1 MKNEYID
8 IDLMKEKCSSLQS
21 LIEIPSR
28 VRFCYFFLL
37 RLRLLLVQLT
47 FLLFEQKYTKDITR
61 MTTSN

>member
-28 VRFCYFFLL
+28 VRFWYFFLL

-47 FLLFEQKYTKDITR
+47 FVLFEQKYAKDITR
-61 MTTSN
+61 VTTSN